1 MQTDVINS
9 FNKNVGTNIKV
20 RRTELKWTQERLA
33 KKLGVT
39 FQQVQ
44 KYEKGTNG
52 CSGYRLDQLSSIM
65 KKPVNYFFEKPV
77 LALEYNTDAPL
88 ILTEDME
95 VKDDQSSSR

>member
-44 KYEKGTNG
+44 KYEKGVNG
-52 CSGYRLDQLSSIM
+52 VSAFRLSQLSRRLGI
-65 KKPVNYFFEKPV
+65 PINHFFEGLGKTEKPLV
-77 LALEYNTDAPL
+77 
-88 ILTEDME
+88 LTEDME